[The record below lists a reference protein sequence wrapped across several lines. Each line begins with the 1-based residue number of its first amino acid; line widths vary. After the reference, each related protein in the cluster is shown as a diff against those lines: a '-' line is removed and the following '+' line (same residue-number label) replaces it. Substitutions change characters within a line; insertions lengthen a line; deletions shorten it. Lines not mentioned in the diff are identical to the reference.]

1 MQMLRMARPR
11 RQKFFSARGPGLSQ
25 NGDRPGLDLRLRIG
39 GIGPI
44 GGDVHL
50 AGMPLPVSDRAVDIL
65 DTYIAAI
72 RETNVD
78 PIADA
83 LVDDGGD
90 RPGVHVVQV
99 QVGS

>member
-1 MQMLRMARPR
+1 
-11 RQKFFSARGPGLSQ
+11 
-25 NGDRPGLDLRLRIG
+25 
-39 GIGPI
+39 
-44 GGDVHL
+44 
-50 AGMPLPVSDRAVDIL
+50 MPLPVSDRAVDIL